1 MKRASVVNR
10 ASIVAAVA
18 LAVLAA
24 TQVPSSAGP
33 TLRFLDVRQQVEYV
47 DLDPAAT
54 GDFDPSPGD
63 TFVFSNLLRNAH
75 DTRDVGRFVAKCVA
89 LIGTE
94 FKCAGTLMLP
104 RGTIELASAVDFAS
118 SDPIVASVVGG
129 TGRYE
134 GAGGTA
140 VFTSTET
147 AGTSRLVVSL
157 AS

>member
-1 MKRASVVNR
+1 MKRAL
-10 ASIVAAVA
+10 VAAIAA
-18 LAVLAA
+18 LAVLVAM
-24 TQVPSSAGP
+24 QVPSSAGP
-33 TLRFLDVRQQVEYV
+33 TLRFLDVRQEVHYV

-63 TFVFSNLLRNAH
+63 TFVFSNLLRNAG
-75 DTRDVGRFVAKCVA
+75 DTRDVGRFVAKCSA

-94 FKCAGTLMLP
+94 FKCAGTLLLR

-118 SDPIVASVVGG
+118 SHPIVASVVGG

-134 GAGGTA
+134 GSGGTA
-140 VFTSTET
+140 VFTSTDIV
-147 AGTSRLVVSL
+147 GTSTLVVSL